1 MVFLETGSTDCFFNM
16 AFEEYVFEQF
26 DWRESYFS
34 LWQNEN
40 AVVVGRHQNTV
51 AEINRNFVCEHDIQ
65 VVRRLSGGG
74 AVYHDSGNLNFTFIT
89 DARNTDNAHD
99 FVYFIKPVLR
109 ALTDIGVFAV
119 MSGRNDLTIDGR
131 KFSGN
136 AQYTRHGRV
145 LHHGTLLFNTNL
157 QFLEAALTPST
168 LKLQSKGVSSI
179 KSRVTNISEHTDATM
194 GDFRRLLLNSLFP
207 SGVMKRDLTRDAIGE
222 INELRDRKYAA
233 WEWNYS
239 QSPPYTMKTEKQFAF
254 GFVELLLDIKNGT
267 IKNVRIFGDFFSQTD
282 ISPLESALIGARP
295 TFNGI
300 LDTLADRS
308 ITADT
313 FIIGMHNEDL
323 AGML

>member
-1 MVFLETGSTDCFFNM
+1 
-16 AFEEYVFEQF
+16 
-26 DWRESYFS
+26 
-34 LWQNEN
+34 
-40 AVVVGRHQNTV
+40 
-51 AEINRNFVCEHDIQ
+51 
-65 VVRRLSGGG
+65 
-74 AVYHDSGNLNFTFIT
+74 
-89 DARNTDNAHD
+89 
-99 FVYFIKPVLR
+99 
-109 ALTDIGVFAV
+109 
-119 MSGRNDLTIDGR
+119 
-131 KFSGN
+131 
-136 AQYTRHGRV
+136 
-145 LHHGTLLFNTNL
+145 
-157 QFLEAALTPST
+157 
-168 LKLQSKGVSSI
+168 
-179 KSRVTNISEHTDATM
+179 
-194 GDFRRLLLNSLFP
+194 
-207 SGVMKRDLTRDAIGE
+207 MKRDLTRDAIGE